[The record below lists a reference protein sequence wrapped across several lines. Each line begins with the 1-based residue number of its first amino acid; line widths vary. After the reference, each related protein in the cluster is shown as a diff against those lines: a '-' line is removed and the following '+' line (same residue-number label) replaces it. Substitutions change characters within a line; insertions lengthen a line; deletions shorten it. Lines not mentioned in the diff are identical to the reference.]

1 MTTRWGTRSQA
12 RRRCRQ
18 SCHRAGR
25 RRSAPASACRTST
38 SRAWKSRMPT
48 VCCSSATAGS
58 PGCTR
63 MASAP
68 PTGPPSPPRAAV
80 FGGISEAAF
89 RRQYWPVCRTIAND
103 NMLGKLTFRL
113 TKRVQQS
120 RGLRRAIL
128 RAVQAEQHKPGEDR
142 PLSGIL
148 WDLFSGSAP
157 YRQIF
162 GRMLHPE
169 LLWRL
174 VRSTVASGLP
184 GNGPGLA
191 QEGS

>member
-1 MTTRWGTRSQA
+1 M
-12 RRRCRQ
+12 
-18 SCHRAGR
+18 
-25 RRSAPASACRTST
+25 
-38 SRAWKSRMPT
+38 
-48 VCCSSATAGS
+48 
-58 PGCTR
+58 
-63 MASAP
+63 
-68 PTGPPSPPRAAV
+68 
-80 FGGISEAAF
+80 
-89 RRQYWPVCRTIAND
+89 CRTIAND

-157 YRQIF
+157 YRHIF